1 MALDGVFLNVIKTEL
16 CTLVNARVEKVYQP
30 SKEEVVI
37 SLRTRNADNQK
48 NESKKL
54 LISAN
59 ANSPRIHL
67 TDISLENPASPP
79 MFCMLMR
86 KHISGGRLVEVTQE
100 GLDRILKLKFE
111 AINELGDLDTV
122 TLIVEIMGRHSNI
135 ILVNANNKV
144 IDSIKRVSNEVSSV
158 RMILP
163 GIEYGP
169 PPAQGKVNLLESDIT
184 SLVEVMK
191 TPSIDLAKSIMQ
203 AYEGIS
209 PLLARELAFAALKG
223 QDINKDKLS
232 DFYKNRIVEVLA
244 KLKSDL
250 LANTISLTACV
261 SEEIK
266 LRDFTIYD
274 IEQYGSKPVKK
285 PFKSASLLL
294 DWFYAER
301 DQQARMKQRANDLLK
316 LLMSAN
322 DRIVRKLALQ
332 KSELLECANRDE
344 LKVLGDLINANIYRI
359 EKGNKNVTVE
369 NFYAEECPSVTI
381 TLDARL
387 NPAQNAQ
394 KYYNEY
400 KKAQTA
406 ETMLTELMAKSDQE
420 LIYIDS
426 VFDAVSRT
434 NGESELLEIRAELA
448 EQGYIRFTK
457 QKSRMLKA
465 QPPLKYR
472 SSDGFEILCGR
483 NNTQNDKLTLKTA
496 RGNDLWLHTK
506 DIAGSHV
513 IIFADGKEIS
523 DTAITQGA
531 MIAAYNSKARTSAQV
546 AVDYTYV
553 RYVKKPSGAKPGMVI
568 FTNYSTAYVTPDSE
582 IVEGLANVD
591 V

>member
-1 MALDGVFLNVIKTEL
+1 MALDGVFLNIVKQEL
-16 CTLVNARVEKVYQP
+16 CGLINSRVEKVYQP
-30 SKEEVVI
+30 SKEEIVI
-37 SLRTRNADNQK
+37 SLRTRNVDNQK

-86 KHISGGRLVEVTQE
+86 KHIGSGRLVEVLQD
-100 GLDRILKLKFE
+100 GLDRVLKLKFE
-111 AINELGDLDTV
+111 AVNELGDLEIL

-135 ILVNANNKV
+135 ILVNSENKV

-163 GIEYGP
+163 GIGYEP
-169 PPAQGKVNLLESDIT
+169 PPPQDKQNLLESELT
-184 SLVEVMK
+184 SLEAVMK
-191 TPSIDLAKSIMQ
+191 TPSTDVAKSIMQ

-209 PLLARELAFAALKG
+209 PLLARELAFVALKG
-223 QDINKDKLS
+223 QDIEKDKLS
-232 DFYKNRIVEVLA
+232 DFYKGRILEVLN
-244 KLKSDL
+244 KLKTDIL
-250 LANTISLTACV
+250 EGTVSLTACI
-261 SEEIK
+261 SEDIK

-274 IEQYGSKPVKK
+274 IEQYGIKPEKK
-285 PFKSASLLL
+285 TFQTPSLLL

-301 DQQARMKQRANDLLK
+301 DQQGRMKQRANDLLK

-332 KSELLECANRDE
+332 KNELLECANRDE
-344 LKVLGDLINANIYRI
+344 LKVMGDLINANIYRI
-359 EKGNKNVTVE
+359 EKGAKQIEVE
-369 NFYAEECPSVTI
+369 NFYAPDCPSVVI
-381 TLDARL
+381 PLDIRL

-406 ETMLTELMAKSDQE
+406 ETMLTELMAKSEQE
-420 LIYIDS
+420 LIYLDS

-434 NGESELLEIRAELA
+434 NGESELLEIRGELA

-457 QKSRMLKA
+457 QKSRMLKP

-472 SSDGFEILCGR
+472 SSDGFDILCGR

-496 RGNDLWLHTK
+496 RNTDLWLHTK

-513 IIFADGKEIS
+513 IIVADGKEIS
-523 DTAITQGA
+523 DTAITEGA
-531 MIAAYNSKARTSAQV
+531 MIAAYNSKARNSAQV

-568 FTNYSTAYVTPDSE
+568 FTNYSTAYVTPDNAV
-582 IVEGLANVD
+582 VEALSL
-591 V
+591 